1 MSAKSMDNHNRWRSV
16 TVAFRV
22 SPEEAPKE
30 AALTVAVP
38 GTGEHELGLA
48 ADLMDES
55 YPYLD
60 EEQENTP
67 TQRWLMENSWR
78 YGFILRYPN
87 GSTEITGILYEP
99 WHYRY
104 VGRGPA
110 EEICRMGVTL
120 EEYLLA
126 REGR

>member
-1 MSAKSMDNHNRWRSV
+1 M
-16 TVAFRV
+16 
-22 SPEEAPKE
+22 
-30 AALTVAVP
+30 AVP

>member
-1 MSAKSMDNHNRWRSV
+1 M
-16 TVAFRV
+16 
-22 SPEEAPKE
+22 
-30 AALTVAVP
+30 
-38 GTGEHELGLA
+38 
-48 ADLMDES
+48 
-55 YPYLD
+55 
-60 EEQENTP
+60 

-87 GSTEITGILYEP
+87 GTTEITGILYEP

-104 VGRGPA
+104 VGRAPA
-110 EEICRMGVTL
+110 EEIHRMGVTL